1 MSVNISALGNLVP
14 VDNLD
19 LDAYADVKDRPRFQ
33 LPKKGRYLVRAPE
46 SFPDTAFGTTK
57 AGHLKAQI
65 DPTIVGPTNEG
76 FQLRFISISAKPYER
91 SGGKVSQ
98 FGDYLRAC
106 GRKGALPGD
115 PQGLA
120 DAVAATAGQTFYVDI
135 DWKAYNSTTGLEVR
149 GMENFPT
156 DDEGN
161 PQSWIED
168 PNDIGDDGNPKRLRA
183 NLEIRRFISA

>member
-1 MSVNISALGNLVP
+1 MSVNISALGNLVAAEP
-14 VDNLD
+14 LD
-19 LDAYADVKDRPRFQ
+19 LDQYSEVKDKPKFQ

-46 SFPDTAFGTTK
+46 SFPDTAFGSTK

-76 FQLRFISISAKPYER
+76 FQLRFVSISAKPYER

-115 PQGLA
+115 PQALA
-120 DAVAATAGQTFYVDI
+120 DAVAATAGQTYYVDI
-135 DWKAYNSTTGLEVR
+135 DWKAYNSVTGMEVR
-149 GMENFPT
+149 GMENFPV
-156 DDEGN
+156 DENGE

-168 PNDIGDDGNPKRLRA
+168 PQDLTDDGSPKRLRA
-183 NLEIRRFISA
+183 NLEVRRFISA

>member
-1 MSVNISALGNLVP
+1 MSVNISALGNLVAAEP
-14 VDNLD
+14 LD
-19 LDAYADVKDRPRFQ
+19 LDTYNDVKDRPRFQ
-33 LPKKGRYLVRAPE
+33 LPRKGRYMLRAPE
-46 SFPDTAFGTTK
+46 SFPETAFGTTK

-76 FQLRFISISAKPYER
+76 FGLRFISISAKPYER

-98 FGDYLRAC
+98 FGDYLRSC

-115 PQGLA
+115 PQTLA
-120 DAVAATAGQTFYVDI
+120 DAIAATAGQTFYADI
-135 DWKAYNSTTGLEVR
+135 DWKAYNGVTGMEVR

-168 PNDIGDDGNPKRLRA
+168 PNDVDADGNAKRLRA
-183 NLEIRRFISA
+183 NLEIRRYISA